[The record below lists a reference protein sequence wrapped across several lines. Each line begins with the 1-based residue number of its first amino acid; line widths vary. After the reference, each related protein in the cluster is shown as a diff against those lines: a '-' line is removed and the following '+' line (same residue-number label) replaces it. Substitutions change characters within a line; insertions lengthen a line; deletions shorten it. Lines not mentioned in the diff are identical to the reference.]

1 MIEADRGR
9 ISRVFITC
17 GPEVYT
23 FTPLIC
29 VATPTSAPG
38 QGDGNDHR
46 RCPLLGQIGDI
57 GGTFL
62 IWECGKPYRYPVSS
76 DEPRV
81 PNTVLVA
88 LREDAGLSQ
97 QDLADE
103 LTNLA
108 ATRHGKHPQLT
119 RKTISRWE
127 RGEVV
132 WPQPFYRRLLAEWF
146 RCSADELG
154 FRRPRPVRPEESDSH
169 VPLTFA
175 SPPVAI
181 EPHVQR
187 DQHEWCQTRS
197 ALGRHRRDLAVLAES
212 LYRDYLIPG
221 LKNTGVISAPAWIPD
236 TPVPLEEI
244 VLALDSVVAEPTTTG
259 EEPESA
265 MVRPLATIE
274 ARYRR
279 YHDAIRDLAPPR
291 LFENRLCF
299 RLLGLDWTRPGP
311 RMSFGQMGFFDA
323 VDTNEAL
330 AHEFAAHHVAVNGD
344 DETVIPRAS
353 MRGLTFR
360 KLIADPFDLSRRPLM
375 GAIGTLT
382 IRGGDSP
389 SIVLHQRDSTRVAG
403 GGGMVHLLPAGI
415 FQPSSV
421 IPAAITADFS
431 IWRNI
436 QREYAEEL
444 LGHDEY
450 DGSGKPIRYDELA
463 PFTTMDHAMRD
474 GRIRVFCLGV
484 TLDALTLAGDILT
497 VAIIAPDTYD
507 ELFANAVDSNAEGS
521 MPARA
526 FPFEDNTLS
535 WLGKSKRLSPGT
547 AAALHLAW
555 THRKLL
561 ID

>member
-1 MIEADRGR
+1 M
-9 ISRVFITC
+9 
-17 GPEVYT
+17 
-23 FTPLIC
+23 
-29 VATPTSAPG
+29 PT
-38 QGDGNDHR
+38 
-46 RCPLLGQIGDI
+46 
-57 GGTFL
+57 
-62 IWECGKPYRYPVSS
+62 V
-76 DEPRV
+76 EPRV
-81 PNTVLVA
+81 PNTVLID
-88 LREDAGLSQ
+88 LRERAGLSQ

-108 ATRHGKHPQLT
+108 ASRHDKYPQIT
-119 RKTISRWE
+119 PKTVGRWE
-127 RGEVV
+127 RGEVL
-132 WPQPFYRRLLAEWF
+132 WPQPFYRRLLAEF
-146 RCSADELG
+146 FGCAGDELG
-154 FRRPRPVRPEESDSH
+154 FRRPGPVRSKQDQPEALP

-175 SPPVAI
+175 TSPAAA
-181 EPHVQR
+181 EPHVEHGQ
-187 DQHEWCQTRS
+187 DEWRQIRS
-197 ALGRHRRDLAVLAES
+197 ALGRRRRDLAVLAES
-212 LYRDYLIPG
+212 LYRDHRIPG
-221 LKNTGVISAPAWIPD
+221 LKNTGAISLPAWIPAE
-236 TPVPLEEI
+236 PVPLDKI
-244 VLALDSVVAEPTTTG
+244 TLTLDSVVAEPTVTG

-265 MVRPLATIE
+265 PVRPLATID

-279 YHDAIRDLAPPR
+279 YHDAIRDLAAPR

-299 RLLGLDWTRPGP
+299 RLLGLDWTQP

-330 AHEFAAHHVAVNGD
+330 AHEFAARHLAIDGDSEAVM
-344 DETVIPRAS
+344 PRAS
-353 MRGLTFR
+353 MRRLTFR

-382 IRGGDSP
+382 IRAGDSP
-389 SIVLHQRDSTRVAG
+389 SVVLHQRDSARVAG

-421 IPAAITADFS
+421 IPAAVAADFS
-431 IWRNI
+431 LWRNI

-450 DGSGKPIRYDELA
+450 DGSGRPIQYDKLE
-463 PFTTMDHAMRD
+463 PFTRMDEALHD

-507 ELFANAVDSNAEGS
+507 ELFANAVETNPEGS

-526 FPFEDNTLS
+526 FPFEENTLT
-535 WLGKSKRLSPGT
+535 WLAESRRLSPGA

-555 THRKLL
+555 SNRKLL
-561 ID
+561 GVVR